1 MTDRRTV
8 LVTGA
13 SKGIGL
19 ETAKRFAARP
29 DVEQVVMVARRSQAF
44 EDAVAA
50 VCEAG
55 PSVKVAAHEFDLAD
69 RAGLPALVRE
79 MHAAHGNVDVL
90 VNNAGYT
97 NPQPIHQIRF
107 EEFERTMAVN
117 LYAPFT
123 IVQELL
129 HVGNK
134 FEVVVNVASTA
145 GIQGRSGWLTY
156 SASKAAV
163 INMSEV
169 MREELA
175 IYGTR
180 VVCISPGRTATDLRR
195 TLAPDED
202 PSTNMQ
208 PEHVASMIEML
219 STGVGRERD
228 STSLVV
234 RRWPA
239 GGAETAPGRSVERIT
254 RRGGAGVSSPA
265 STRVTRSGTAAR
277 TAGWARSWWS

>member
-29 DVEQVVMVARRSQAF
+29 DVEQLVLVARRSAAF
-44 EDAVAA
+44 DEAVAA
-50 VCEAG
+50 VSEID
-55 PSVKVAAHEFDLAD
+55 PSVKVAAHAFDLGD
-69 RAGLPALVRE
+69 RDGLPELVRE
-79 MHAAHGNVDVL
+79 LHSAHGNIDVL

-97 NPQPIHQIRF
+97 KPQPIHQIRF

-117 LYAPFT
+117 LYAPFLV
-123 IVQELL
+123 VQGLL
-129 HVGNK
+129 HLGNR

-202 PSTNMQ
+202 PSTIMQ
-208 PEHVASMIEML
+208 PEHVASVIEML
-219 STGVGRERD
+219 STDVGRFVD
-228 STSLVV
+228 STNLVV
-234 RRWPA
+234 RQ
-239 GGAETAPGRSVERIT
+239 
-254 RRGGAGVSSPA
+254 
-265 STRVTRSGTAAR
+265 
-277 TAGWARSWWS
+277 

>member
-1 MTDRRTV
+1 MSEGRTV

-19 ETAKRFAARP
+19 RTAERFAAR
-29 DVEQVVMVARRSQAF
+29 DDVARLVLVARSSPAF
-44 EDAVAA
+44 EDAV
-50 VCEAG
+50 
-55 PSVKVAAHEFDLAD
+55 SRVAALNPAVAVSAHPFDLAD
-69 RAGLPALVRE
+69 RPGILGLVRDV
-79 MHAAHGNVDVL
+79 HSAHGNIDVL

-129 HVGNK
+129 HLGNR

-202 PSTNMQ
+202 PSTIMQ
-208 PEHVASMIEML
+208 PEHVAQVIEML
-219 STGVGRERD
+219 STDVGRFVD
-228 STSLVV
+228 STNLVV
-234 RRWPA
+234 RQ
-239 GGAETAPGRSVERIT
+239 
-254 RRGGAGVSSPA
+254 
-265 STRVTRSGTAAR
+265 
-277 TAGWARSWWS
+277 